1 MRKTNYHM
9 HTKRCM
15 HASGSDEDYVL
26 AAIEGGYE
34 EIGFS
39 DHSPWQY
46 KSDYVAHM
54 RMRASQFDDYYNSI
68 KKLQVKY
75 KNQMAFAFHPELD
88 QDTRIHDAF
97 LGMIR

>member
-46 KSDYVAHM
+46 KSANACKSV
-54 RMRASQFDDYYNSI
+54 
-68 KKLQVKY
+68 
-75 KNQMAFAFHPELD
+75 
-88 QDTRIHDAF
+88 
-97 LGMIR
+97 

>member
-39 DHSPWQY
+39 ERELRSAKEIACKVKTPLY
-46 KSDYVAHM
+46 KRVFEMYELSLRPPSNTQFITTIEIYYYSSE
-54 RMRASQFDDYYNSI
+54 ASSEKTESHYFVY
-68 KKLQVKY
+68 
-75 KNQMAFAFHPELD
+75 
-88 QDTRIHDAF
+88 
-97 LGMIR
+97 

>member
-34 EIGFS
+34 EIGFLII
-39 DHSPWQY
+39 HLGNIRVTMWHICEC
-46 KSDYVAHM
+46 V
-54 RMRASQFDDYYNSI
+54 
-68 KKLQVKY
+68 QVSLMIIITAL
-75 KNQMAFAFHPELD
+75 KNCK
-88 QDTRIHDAF
+88 
-97 LGMIR
+97 